1 MTICAWIKACHCHCR
16 CCGTEPMYMYRS
28 CEQHRMLTDFEGAT
42 RRSEVGFRIW
52 TSKEFHQYQVV
63 GRKLPTASDE
73 HPKTYR
79 MKLWA
84 TNEVRPSPSSGISW
98 GSWRRSRRAMAK
110 CLPLMSGEVV
120 PPQLSSWRNPICCQR
135 CEGGCAI
142 GIPSKCP
149 VELETLQGLDC
160 ASSTEELG
168 LCFKYW
174 SCCGTGTPR
183 SL

>member
-1 MTICAWIKACHCHCR
+1 
-16 CCGTEPMYMYRS
+16 
-28 CEQHRMLTDFEGAT
+28 MLTDFEGAT

-84 TNEVRPSPSSGISW
+84 TNEVFPEEAEEGQEEQWLMSNVVNVVLQW
-98 GSWRRSRRAMAK
+98 GSGSSSTLLLAK
-110 CLPLMSGEVV
+110 SNLLPKAS
-120 PPQLSSWRNPICCQR
+120 PFTPKA

-149 VELETLQGLDC
+149 VELETAWIVHRALKSLDC
-160 ASSTEELG
+160 ASNTEVVVALEHQG
-168 LCFKYW
+168 VCK
-174 SCCGTGTPR
+174 
-183 SL
+183 